1 MTYEKPKA
9 EVITFDF
16 NSFIVCSGDTPL
28 GSFTCGTY
36 TQGGSCSNIS
46 WSTTGYT
53 CGSYTNG
60 NCQLYKRELPE
71 CVLTSRIYG
80 RRLQR
85 LEINMQ

>member
-16 NSFIVCSGDTPL
+16 NSFIVCSGDNPL
-28 GSFTCGTY
+28 GSFTCGSY

-46 WSTTGYT
+46 WSTTGYS

-60 NCQLYKRELPE
+60 NCQSVYSPPGSMGDGCNAWK
-71 CVLTSRIYG
+71 LTCSKF
-80 RRLQR
+80 
-85 LEINMQ
+85 